1 MEQFISAISDYTTY
15 IILGLLIFNI
25 ILFIMFLV
33 QNNKIKHER
42 ERYQNLTKGLS
53 GVNFEELFMHVNS
66 DINNI
71 NSNLKRLEDN
81 LLTVETNLTFAIQ
94 KIGFLRYNAFAD
106 MGSELSFS
114 IALLDKYN
122 NGFVLTSIY
131 GREKSVSF
139 AKPIKN
145 GESNIPLSPEEMIV
159 IDRAKR
165 GEKEIGFK

>member
-1 MEQFISAISDYTTY
+1 MEEFLKLIENYTTY
-15 IILGLLIFNI
+15 ILLGTSFFTLI
-25 ILFIMFLV
+25 ILIIVLV
-33 QNNKIKHER
+33 QNNAIKHER
-42 ERYQNLTKGLS
+42 EKYHALTKGLT
-53 GVNFEELFMHVNS
+53 GVNFEELFIHVNS
-66 DINNI
+66 DINDI
-71 NSNLKRLEDN
+71 NSKLKQLEDN
-81 LLTVETNLTFAIQ
+81 LMTVETNLTFALQ

-145 GESNIPLSPEEMIV
+145 GESNVPLSPEEMIV
-159 IDRAKR
+159 IERAIR

>member
-1 MEQFISAISDYTTY
+1 MEQFLKLVEDYTTY
-15 IILGLLIFNI
+15 IILGISFFTAV
-25 ILFIMFLV
+25 LFIIVLV
-33 QNNKIKHER
+33 QNNRIKKER
-42 ERYQNLTKGLS
+42 EKYQALTKGLN
-53 GVNFEELFMHVNS
+53 GVNFEELFIHVNS
-66 DINNI
+66 DINDI
-71 NSNLKRLEDN
+71 NSKLKELEDN
-81 LLTVETNLTFAIQ
+81 LLTVETNLTFALQ

-145 GESNIPLSPEEMIV
+145 GESNVPLSPEEMIA
-159 IDRAKR
+159 IDRAIR

>member
-1 MEQFISAISDYTTY
+1 M
-15 IILGLLIFNI
+15 
-25 ILFIMFLV
+25 
-33 QNNKIKHER
+33 
-42 ERYQNLTKGLS
+42 
-53 GVNFEELFMHVNS
+53 
-66 DINNI
+66 
-71 NSNLKRLEDN
+71 
-81 LLTVETNLTFAIQ
+81 TVETNLTFALQ

-145 GESNIPLSPEEMIV
+145 GESNVPLSPEEMIA
-159 IDRAKR
+159 IDRAIR

>member
-1 MEQFISAISDYTTY
+1 MEQFISAISDYSTY